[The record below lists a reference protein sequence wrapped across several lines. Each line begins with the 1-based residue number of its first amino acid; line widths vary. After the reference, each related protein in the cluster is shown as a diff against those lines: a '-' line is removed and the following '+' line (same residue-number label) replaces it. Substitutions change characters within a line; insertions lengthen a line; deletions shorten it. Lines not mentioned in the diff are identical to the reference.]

1 MQQKEFVSTTE
12 VMKKLSISRNTL
24 LKMVAT
30 GKFPQPLRLTE
41 KTLRWR
47 EQVVSDWVANMEREA
62 ECAVQK

>member
-1 MQQKEFVSTTE
+1 MQQREFIGTTE

-24 LKMVAT
+24 LKMIAT

-47 EQVVSDWVANMEREA
+47 EQVVSDWLANMERAA
-62 ECAVQK
+62 ECAAQK